1 MKNRVTFQ
9 LRSFLTGTVG
19 LFLLILLAGGCQSD
33 GSNGQGNIVEG
44 ILLGANGQNVEI
56 ELKKWMPGKDG
67 KSGQFIAIDATYSD
81 SEGHF
86 KLDPQRPLPMDFYQI
101 MVSKTKAMVVVT
113 DSTKHL
119 HIEAT
124 VPDAGY
130 IVNAEIKGF
139 KAAQEASEY
148 YSTAMPLQDRMSMMR
163 VGMQQARDAAK
174 KQALSNQSVQ
184 IQSEIAS
191 WAKSFIAE
199 HPGSPACLGPLEH
212 LDIRPNMVVFKE
224 VLESTKSA
232 LGGGAYHQILSS
244 VIQGEEAKMQAATNT
259 RTIPTG
265 NGANKPRPQKNS
277 RYTVGDQ
284 APDIV
289 MNDPTGKPRKLS
301 DLRGKVVLVDFWA
314 SWCGPCRRE
323 NPSVVRAYQQYQSK
337 GFEIFSV
344 SLDKDLARWTGAIAQ
359 DQLEW
364 PNHVCDLKGWSN
376 EAARAYGVSSI
387 PHAVLIDQEGTIVA
401 THLRGGAL
409 IAQLQQLL
417 P

>member
-101 MVSKTKAMVVVT
+101 MVSKTKAMVVVM

-124 VPDAGY
+124 VPNAGY

-184 IQSEIAS
+184 IQSEISS

>member
-1 MKNRVTFQ
+1 MKERDLFRQTAHWM
-9 LRSFLTGTVG
+9 GTVTV
-19 LFLLILLAGGCQSD
+19 FFILLLTGGCQS
-33 GSNGQGNIVEG
+33 QGNGNTIDG
-44 ILLGANGQNVEI
+44 TLLGPNGRNVEV
-56 ELKKWMPGKDG
+56 ELKKWMTGKDG

-81 SEGHF
+81 AEGRF
-86 KLDPQRPLPMDFYQI
+86 NLQPQRPLPMDFYQI
-101 MVSKTKAMVVVT
+101 MVSKTKALVVIM
-113 DSTKHL
+113 DSTKNL
-119 HIEAT
+119 EIEAT

-130 IVNAEIKGF
+130 ILNAQIKGF
-139 KAAQEASEY
+139 NAAQEATEY
-148 YSTAMPLQDRMSMMR
+148 YAKAMPLQDRKSMMR
-163 VGMQQARDAAK
+163 VGMQQAKNAQRR
-174 KQALSNQSVQ
+174 QALSVQSVEVQ
-184 IQSEIAS
+184 AEITA
-191 WAKSFIAE
+191 WAKSFLNDHE
-199 HPGSPACLGPLEH
+199 GSPACLGPLEH

-224 VLESTKSA
+224 VLKSTKSA
-232 LGGGAYHQILSS
+232 LGGGAYHQVLSS
-244 VIQGEEAKMQAATNT
+244 VIQGEEAKMQAATKA
-259 RTIPTG
+259 RTIPKG
-265 NGANKPRPQKNS
+265 NGANKPRAKKNS

-289 MNDPTGKPRKLS
+289 MNDPTGKQRKLS

-323 NPSVVRAYQQYQSK
+323 NPSVVRAYQQYNSK

-344 SLDKDLARWTGAIAQ
+344 SLDKDLERWKGAIAQ

-409 IAQLQQLL
+409 VAKLQELL